1 MNYSQDASQR
11 NKNQRRKRRHK
22 KKTTFGI
29 ILLRIIIVIAVVG
42 CFIVGGAFLGAF
54 TGIIENAPEIS
65 TIDATPESFTSILY
79 DSNGKEIDT
88 LHGEEN
94 REYVKLS
101 QIPENLQNAV
111 ISIEDERFYEHNGI
125 DFKGM
130 LRAMAVDIKTRD
142 FSQGASTI
150 TQQLMKNEVLTSEK
164 KISRKL
170 QEQYLAVNFEKE
182 LTKKLGS
189 KQLAKQYILELYL
202 NTISLNHGLN
212 GVQAAAKYYYGKDVS
227 ELSLAQCASI
237 AGITKNPSAY
247 SPVSHPENNV
257 EREHT
262 VLAKMLQ
269 LGYVSQ
275 SEYDQAMSED
285 ITSEVVGENQTDKN
299 QEASHSYFVDSVIVS
314 LAQQLMNEKGM
325 SKQQAYNDIY
335 SGGLQIYTTE
345 DTSMQNIMEKSFSND
360 SLFPPKCNT
369 QTAAYTI
376 TVMDNQTKKQQ
387 NIYREKV
394 VSNYTEAQEFAQSVK
409 DEVLNSSNSM
419 VLDNLTVSKSLQ
431 AAMVIMDQHNGQ
443 VKAIVGGREKTGD
456 LVFNR
461 ATQAYRQPGSCFK
474 VLASYAPAI
483 DKDVVMP
490 GTCIEDEPFD
500 YNGWK
505 PKNWYSTGY
514 RGTCT
519 VRDGIRDS
527 MNILAAKVIT
537 MVGVDTSIDYLLNFG
552 FTSLQ
557 TETNDNGQSDRV
569 PAIALGGL
577 TNGVSVLELTA
588 AYATIANGGVYNKP
602 IFYTKVLDHDGNIL
616 IDNTNL
622 ESKRVLKATTAYM
635 LTDMM
640 KDVISTG
647 TGRLAKFSSISM
659 PESGKTG
666 TTTDDKDLCFAGYT
680 PYYCAGIW
688 MGYDNPKKIVYDKSY
703 HLLLW
708 KDVMEKIHQGLKK
721 KDFDKPDGIVYKKLY
736 AVSNGTSPHEMDY
749 YGNTIT
755 NDLCASGY
763 SGKDILSG
771 DYSLKTYKVC
781 SVTGKLAGDGCD
793 SPMDVVLATDDKNNI
808 LNEPSEAPKGKLLIN
823 LHETCNEHH
832 NGNSVKK
839 DNDDDNEAEDGG
851 ILSSHKESD
860 DVPSDEEPNINDKD
874 NKNND
879 SKKNDKD
886 TNTDKNKDTQTKQP
900 PENTTEPDEP
910 TVPNSG
916 SIFGQ

>member
-11 NKNQRRKRRHK
+11 NKSQKRRRRHK
-22 KKTTFGI
+22 KKTTIGI
-29 ILLRIIIVIAVVG
+29 ILLRIIIVIAIVG

-54 TGIIENAPEIS
+54 SGIIENAPEIS
-65 TIDATPESFTSILY
+65 TIDATPESYTSILY
-79 DSNGKEIDT
+79 DSNGNEMDT
-88 LHGEEN
+88 LHGDEN

-101 QIPENLQNAV
+101 QIPKNLQNAAV
-111 ISIEDERFYEHNGI
+111 AIEDERFYEHNGI

-130 LRAMAVDIKTRD
+130 LRAIIVDIKTRD

-170 QEQYLAVNFEKE
+170 EEQYLAVNFEKE

-189 KQLAKQYILELYL
+189 KLLAKQYILELYL

-212 GVQAAAKYYYGKDVS
+212 GVQAAAKFYFGKDVS
-227 ELSLAQCASI
+227 ELTLAQCASI

-262 VLAKMLQ
+262 VLSKMLE
-269 LGYVSQ
+269 LGYITQ
-275 SEYDQAMSED
+275 SEYDQAMSENV
-285 ITSEVVGENQTDKN
+285 ISEIVGENQTDDNK
-299 QEASHSYFVDSVIVS
+299 QASHSYFVDSVIEA
-314 LAQQLMNEKGM
+314 LAKQLMDEKGM

-345 DTSMQNIMEKSFSND
+345 DTSMQKIMETSFSNN
-360 SLFPPKCNT
+360 SLFPPNCNT

-376 TVMDNQTKKQQ
+376 TVVDNKTNEQQ
-387 NIYREKV
+387 NIYREKI
-394 VSNYTEAQEFAQSVK
+394 VSNQKEAEEFAQSVK
-409 DEVLNSSNSM
+409 NEVLNSSNSM

-443 VKAIVGGREKTGD
+443 VKAVVGGREKTGD

-474 VLASYAPAI
+474 VLAAYAPAI
-483 DKDVVMP
+483 DKGLIMP
-490 GTCIEDEPFD
+490 GSGIRDEYFE
-500 YNGWK
+500 YNGWV

-514 RGTCT
+514 RGLCT
-519 VRDGIRDS
+519 VRDGIKNS

-552 FTSLQ
+552 FTTLQ
-557 TETNDNGQSDRV
+557 TETNDKGQSDRV

-602 IFYTKVLDHDGNIL
+602 IFYTKVLDHDGNVL
-616 IDNTNL
+616 IDNTQAD
-622 ESKRVLKATTAYM
+622 SKRVLKPTTAYM

-640 KDVISTG
+640 KDVIKSG
-647 TGRLAKFSSISM
+647 TGKLARFTKINM
-659 PESGKTG
+659 PEAGKTG
-666 TTTDDKDLCFAGYT
+666 TTSDDKDLVFAGYT

-688 MGYDNPKKIVYDKSY
+688 MGYDNPKTMVYDKSY
-703 HLLLW
+703 HILLW
-708 KDVMEKIHQGLKK
+708 KDVMEKIHKGLDS
-721 KDFDKPDGIVYKKLY
+721 KDFDKPDGIVTKSFYS
-736 AVSNGTSPHEMDY
+736 ASDNSSSETDY
-749 YGNTIT
+749 YGNSIVS
-755 NDLCASGY
+755 DICASDY
-763 SGKDILSG
+763 SGKDVVSG
-771 DYSLKTYKVC
+771 NYSFKKYTVC

-793 SPMDVVLATDDKNNI
+793 SPMTVTLLTDKDNNI
-808 LNEPSEAPKGKLLIN
+808 LNEPSTAPEGKILIN
-823 LHETCNEHH
+823 LHETCNEKHH
-832 NGNSVKK
+832 NG
-839 DNDDDNEAEDGG
+839 DNVDNADNNDNDNEAEDGG
-851 ILSSHKESD
+851 ILSSH
-860 DVPSDEEPNINDKD
+860 DETDNNKKSGEGKTNNDK
-874 NKNND
+874 NNNSNND
-879 SKKNDKD
+879 NSN
-886 TNTDKNKDTQTKQP
+886 TNGQSPTKEP
-900 PENTTEPDEP
+900 DTEPTDP
-910 TVPNSG
+910 TEQNPG